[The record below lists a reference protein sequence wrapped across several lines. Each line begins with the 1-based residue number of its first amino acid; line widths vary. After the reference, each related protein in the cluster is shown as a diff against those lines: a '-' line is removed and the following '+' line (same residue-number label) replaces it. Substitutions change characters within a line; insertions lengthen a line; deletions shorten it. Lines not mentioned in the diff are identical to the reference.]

1 MLTNEAAKR
10 LDLAKD
16 VFQSLGVDVS
26 FKGGKYIQA
35 EMRYGKVGRFVRL
48 NLTYEMANNAK
59 FDICSWLIGK
69 YTSDFERSAKVVSA
83 QKVTGS
89 TLEEMETI
97 FSGVTLAAIRD
108 IANKIDN
115 HKMEHHK

>member
-35 EMRYGKVGRFVRL
+35 EMR
-48 NLTYEMANNAK
+48 
-59 FDICSWLIGK
+59 
-69 YTSDFERSAKVVSA
+69 
-83 QKVTGS
+83 
-89 TLEEMETI
+89 
-97 FSGVTLAAIRD
+97 
-108 IANKIDN
+108 
-115 HKMEHHK
+115 